1 MAYEP
6 DVMRRALARLEH
18 RRDRAERRRFELER
32 ALYAQEPRL
41 RQVDAD
47 LRGTMAE
54 LAELAAGGKP
64 VAADGPEIAAIR
76 TRNQAL
82 QKERT
87 KLLAGL
93 GYGPDALDDIPAC
106 PKCGD
111 RGWTEDGQMCT
122 CLRKLCTQEQIR
134 ALTALLNLT
143 DEQSFDQLRL
153 DIYSDQPWNGKR
165 SPRET
170 MERVIGACESYARQ
184 FPDFEEKNLL
194 LSGGTG
200 LGKTFLSGCIARE
213 VSKRGYSVVYDT
225 AGSVFGEFDASRF
238 SRDGAA
244 RDQAR
249 GSIRQYLNCD
259 LMILDDLGTEQNLPS
274 AQSSLYELVN
284 GRIQSGRHTVISTN
298 LSAEEIGIR
307 YGAQLGS
314 RIAGLYWELAFYGR
328 DLRLPEE

>member
-1 MAYEP
+1 MPYEP
-6 DVMRRALARLEH
+6 TVLRRASARL
-18 RRDRAERRRFELER
+18 RAQKELRERER
-32 ALYAQEPRL
+32 YAL
-41 RQVDAD
+41 RQRLYQECPELSSLDAA
-47 LRGTMAE
+47 LGRTMAE
-54 LAELAAGGKP
+54 VAELALSGGEDAGCRLE
-64 VAADGPEIAAIR
+64 EIKA
-76 TRNQAL
+76 RNLSL
-82 QKERT
+82 QQERAG
-87 KLLAGL
+87 LLARA
-93 GYGPDALDDIPAC
+93 GYGPNALDGAPAC
-106 PKCGD
+106 PKCRD
-111 RGWTEDGQMCT
+111 TGWVGARMCG
-122 CLRKLCTQEQIR
+122 CLKELCAQEQIR

>member
-1 MAYEP
+1 MSYEP
-6 DVMRRALARLEH
+6 AVMRKALARLE
-18 RRDRAERRRFELER
+18 RRRESRERRRFQLER
-32 ALYAQEPRL
+32 ELYEKEPRL
-41 RQVDAD
+41 RQIDRA
-47 LRGTMAE
+47 LRGTMAD
-54 LAELAAGGKP
+54 LARLATGETP
-64 VAADGPEIAAIR
+64 VRPDGPEISAIR
-76 TRNQAL
+76 ARSEAL
-82 QKERT
+82 QEERAA
-87 KLLAGL
+87 LLAGL
-93 GYGPDALDDIPAC
+93 GYGPDALDEAPSC
-106 PKCGD
+106 PKCRD
-111 RGWTEDGQMCT
+111 TGWTAGGMCS
-122 CLRKLCTQEQIR
+122 CLKELCAQEQIR

>member
-1 MAYEP
+1 MSYEP
-6 DVMRRALARLEH
+6 AVMRKALARLE
-18 RRDRAERRRFELER
+18 RRRESRERRRFQLER
-32 ALYAQEPRL
+32 ELYEKEPRL
-41 RQVDAD
+41 RQIDRS
-47 LRGTMAE
+47 LRGTMAD
-54 LAELAAGGKP
+54 LARLATGETP
-64 VAADGPEIAAIR
+64 VQPDGPEISAIR
-76 TRNQAL
+76 ARSEAL
-82 QKERT
+82 QEERAA
-87 KLLAGL
+87 LLAGL
-93 GYGPDALDDIPAC
+93 GYGPDALDETPSC
-106 PKCGD
+106 PKCRD
-111 RGWTEDGQMCT
+111 TGWTLAGMCS
-122 CLRKLCTQEQIR
+122 CLKELCAQEQIR

-249 GSIRQYLNCD
+249 SSIRQYLNCD

-298 LSAEEIGIR
+298 LSTEEIGIR

>member
-1 MAYEP
+1 MSYEP
-6 DVMRRALARLEH
+6 AVMRKALARLE
-18 RRDRAERRRFELER
+18 RRRESRERRRFQLER
-32 ALYAQEPRL
+32 ELYEKEPRL
-41 RQVDAD
+41 RQIDRA
-47 LRGTMAE
+47 LRGTMAD
-54 LAELAAGGKP
+54 LARLATGETP
-64 VAADGPEIAAIR
+64 VRPDGPEISAIR
-76 TRNQAL
+76 ARSEAL
-82 QKERT
+82 QEERAA
-87 KLLAGL
+87 LLAGL
-93 GYGPDALDDIPAC
+93 GYGPDALDEAPSC
-106 PKCGD
+106 PKCRD
-111 RGWTEDGQMCT
+111 TGWTLAGMCP
-122 CLRKLCTQEQIR
+122 CLKELCAQEQIR

>member
-1 MAYEP
+1 MSYEP
-6 DVMRRALARLEH
+6 TVMRRALARLE
-18 RRDRAERRRFELER
+18 RRREVRERRRYALER
-32 ALYAQEPRL
+32 ELYAREPRL
-41 RQVDAD
+41 RELDAA
-47 LRGTMAE
+47 LRGTMAD
-54 LAELAAGGKP
+54 LARLATGGTP

-76 TRNQAL
+76 ERSEEL
-82 QKERT
+82 QSERAR
-87 KLLAGL
+87 LMAGL
-93 GYGPDALDDIPAC
+93 GHGPDALDSVPAC
-106 PKCGD
+106 PRCGD
-111 RGWTEDGQMCT
+111 TGWTSDGMCA
-122 CLRKLCTQEQIR
+122 CLKELCAQEQLK

>member
-1 MAYEP
+1 MSYEP
-6 DVMRRALARLEH
+6 AVMRKALARLE
-18 RRDRAERRRFELER
+18 RRRESRERRRYALER
-32 ALYAQEPRL
+32 ELYAREPRL
-41 RQVDAD
+41 RQLDLGLRRAMAD
-47 LRGTMAE
+47 LAS
-54 LAELAAGGKP
+54 LATGGKP
-64 VAADGPEIAAIR
+64 VAADGPEISAIR
-76 TRNQAL
+76 QRSEAL
-82 QKERT
+82 QAERT
-87 KLLAGL
+87 ALLAGL
-93 GYGPDALDDIPAC
+93 GYGPDVLDSIPAC
-106 PKCGD
+106 PLCGD
-111 RGWTEDGQMCT
+111 TGWTLTGMCS
-122 CLRKLCTQEQIR
+122 CLKQLCAQEQIR

-143 DEQSFDQLRL
+143 DEQDFDQLRL

-213 VSKRGYSVVYDT
+213 VSQRGYSVVYDT
-225 AGSVFGEFDASRF
+225 AGRVFGEFDASRF

-284 GRIQSGRHTVISTN
+284 GRIQSGRHTIISTN
-298 LSAEEIGIR
+298 LSAEGIGIR

-328 DLRLPEE
+328 DLRLPED

>member
-1 MAYEP
+1 MSYEP
-6 DVMRRALARLEH
+6 AVMRKALARLE
-18 RRDRAERRRFELER
+18 RRRESRERRRFQLER
-32 ALYAQEPRL
+32 ELYEKEPRL
-41 RQVDAD
+41 RQIDRA
-47 LRGTMAE
+47 LRGTMAD
-54 LAELAAGGKP
+54 LARLATGETP
-64 VAADGPEIAAIR
+64 VRPDGPEISAIR
-76 TRNQAL
+76 ARSEAL
-82 QKERT
+82 QEERAA
-87 KLLAGL
+87 LLAGL
-93 GYGPDALDDIPAC
+93 GYGPDALDEAPSC
-106 PKCGD
+106 PKCRD
-111 RGWTEDGQMCT
+111 TGWTLAGMCD
-122 CLRKLCTQEQIR
+122 CLKELCAQEQIR

>member
-6 DVMRRALARLEH
+6 TVLRRAAARMREQREQRERERYAL
-18 RRDRAERRRFELER
+18 RQRLNRAYPQL
-32 ALYAQEPRL
+32 PRL
-41 RQVDAD
+41 DAA

-54 LAELAAGGKP
+54 LAELAVSGPADIGKKLEELK
-64 VAADGPEIAAIR
+64 A
-76 TRNQAL
+76 RNLAL
-82 QKERT
+82 QQERAG
-87 KLLAGL
+87 LLAQA
-93 GYGPDALDDIPAC
+93 GYSPEALDDTPAC
-106 PKCGD
+106 PKCRD
-111 RGWTEDGQMCT
+111 SGWVGTSMCT
-122 CLRKLCTQEQIR
+122 CLKELCAQEQIR